1 MRWTVKQAQFT
12 VGWIDTPIAMLR
24 NEQRLKSLLLLVGDF
39 VMFELALFVAL
50 AIRNAEIDIGVWLVN
65 IIPFTIVILLWIVCF
80 YIAGL
85 YNLMLVREP
94 VRLFRTFLEGMIAN
108 LAIAFGFFYL
118 LPFFGLT
125 PRTILFLFFSLS
137 LLLGYAWR
145 LLAGR
150 LVQTYFSGGRVLY
163 VGPAEEM
170 RKVEA
175 LLRESALGMRLV
187 GAIAT
192 SGETYRHN
200 DIPWLPLAD
209 YEAILSRE
217 HITSV
222 VLGIRPESEPELSK
236 QLYKSLFNSVQ
247 ILDRAEIEEAA
258 TGRIPLSYVTETWF
272 LHHLNEGNKAWY
284 ESAKRVSDIALSIP
298 FGLVTILVLPFVAI
312 ATKLSSKG
320 PIFYTQVRVG
330 KNGKPFN
337 IIKFRTMHLDAE
349 KDGARFT
356 ADAKTDPRLFAFGRF
371 MRRAR
376 IDELP
381 QIWNVMKGDLS
392 LIGPRPERPEFVTPL
407 IERMPYYALR
417 HLTRPGLTGWAQVMF
432 LTPTASLED
441 NLKKLQYDLYYIKH
455 RSFFLD
461 ALILLRTIGI
471 VLRRQG
477 T

>member
-1 MRWTVKQAQFT
+1 
-12 VGWIDTPIAMLR
+12 MLQQG
-24 NEQRLKSLLLLVGDF
+24 QRLKSLLLLVGDLA
-39 VMFELALFVAL
+39 MFELALFLSLILRYGDLDLSRYLVNVPSFSIVAL
-50 AIRNAEIDIGVWLVN
+50 I
-65 IIPFTIVILLWIVCF
+65 WIVCF
-80 YIAGL
+80 YIVGL

-94 VRLFRTFLEGMIAN
+94 VRLFRTFLEGMIIN
-108 LAIAFGFFYL
+108 LGLAFCFFYL

-125 PRTILFLFFSLS
+125 PRTILLLFFSLS

-145 LLAGR
+145 LIAGR
-150 LVQTYFSGGRVLY
+150 LLQKYFSGGRVLY

-170 RKVEA
+170 RRVDA
-175 LLRESALGMRLV
+175 LLRESSLGMKLV
-187 GAIAT
+187 AAIAT
-192 SGETYRHN
+192 SNETYRHN
-200 DIPWLPLAD
+200 EINWFPLAA
-209 YEAILSRE
+209 YQETLKAE

-222 VLGIRPESEPELSK
+222 VLGVRPESEPELSR

-258 TGRIPLSYVTETWF
+258 TGRIPLSYVTESWF
-272 LHHLNEGNKAWY
+272 LHHLNEGDKAWY
-284 ESAKRVSDIALSIP
+284 EGVKRIIDIILAIP
-298 FGLVTILVLPFVAI
+298 FGIITLILWPFVTI
-312 ATKLSSKG
+312 ATKLSSPG
-320 PIFYTQVRVG
+320 PTLYSQIRVG
-330 KNGKPFN
+330 KGGKTFK
-337 IIKFRTMHLDAE
+337 IHKFRTMHLDAE

-356 ADAKTDPRLFAFGRF
+356 ADAKTDPRLFTFGRF

-381 QIWNVMKGDLS
+381 QIWNVLIGDLS
-392 LIGPRPERPEFVTPL
+392 LIGARPERPEFVSPL
-407 IERMPYYALR
+407 VERMPYYALR

-461 ALILLRTIGI
+461 ALILLRTVGI

>member
-1 MRWTVKQAQFT
+1 
-12 VGWIDTPIAMLR
+12 MLR
-24 NEQRLKSLLLLVGDF
+24 NGQLLKSLLLVLGDL
-39 VMFELALFVAL
+39 VMFEFALFLSL
-50 AIRNAEIDIGVWLVN
+50 AIRYGEFDVN
-65 IIPFTIVILLWIVCF
+65 RWVVNVIPFTFVSILWVICF
-80 YIAGL
+80 YIVGL
-85 YNLMLVREP
+85 YNLILVREP

-145 LLAGR
+145 LAAGR
-150 LVQTYFSGGRVLY
+150 LLQSFFSGGRVLY
-163 VGPAEEM
+163 VGPADEM
-170 RKVEA
+170 RKVDA
-175 LLRESALGMRLV
+175 LLRESALGMKLV
-187 GAIAT
+187 SAIAT
-192 SGETYRHN
+192 SGENYRHN
-200 DIPWLPLAD
+200 DITWFPLAD
-209 YEAILSRE
+209 YQSVLTNE
-217 HITSV
+217 HITAV

-236 QLYKSLFNSVQ
+236 QLYKSIFSSVQ

-272 LHHLNEGNKAWY
+272 LHHLNEGDKAWY
-284 ESAKRVSDIALSIP
+284 EGVKRIIDIVLAIP
-298 FGLVTILVLPFVAI
+298 FGIVTIILLPFVAI
-312 ATKLSSKG
+312 VTKLSSKG
-320 PIFYTQVRVG
+320 PIFIKQTRIG
-330 KNGKPFN
+330 KGGESFTL
-337 IIKFRTMHLDAE
+337 IKFRTMHALSAGGLSE
-349 KDGARFT
+349 PNGPQFT
-356 ADAKTDPRLFAFGRF
+356 TNAKTDPRLFTFGRF
-371 MRRAR
+371 MRRMR

-381 QIWNVMKGDLS
+381 QIWNVLKGDLS
-392 LIGPRPERPEFVTPL
+392 LIGPRPERPEFVSPL
-407 IERMPYYALR
+407 VERMPYYALR

-455 RSFFLD
+455 RSFFID

>member
-1 MRWTVKQAQFT
+1 
-12 VGWIDTPIAMLR
+12 MLR
-24 NEQRLKSLLLLVGDF
+24 NGQRLKSLVLVIGDLA
-39 VMFELALFVAL
+39 MFQAALFIAL
-50 AIRNAEIDIGVWLVN
+50 AIRNAGIDLNIWAVN
-65 IIPFTIVILLWIVCF
+65 VIPFTVVMLLWVVCF

-85 YNLMLVREP
+85 YNLILFREP

-137 LLLGYAWR
+137 LLFVYAWR
-145 LLAGR
+145 IIAGR
-150 LVQTYFSGGRVLY
+150 LSQSYFSSGRVLY

-170 RKVEA
+170 RKVDA
-175 LLRESALGMRLV
+175 LIRESALGMNLV
-187 GAIAT
+187 AAIAT

-200 DIPWLPLAD
+200 DIPWHPLD
-209 YEAILSRE
+209 QYQSVLERE

-222 VLGIRPESEPELSK
+222 VLGARPESEPELANH
-236 QLYKSLFNSVQ
+236 LYKSLFNSVQ
-247 ILDRAEIEEAA
+247 IMDRAEIEEAA

-272 LHHLNEGNKAWY
+272 LHHLNEGSKTWY
-284 ESAKRVSDIALSIP
+284 ESAKRVSDITLAIP
-298 FGLVTILVLPFVAI
+298 FGLLTLVIFPFVALAI
-312 ATKLSSKG
+312 KLSSKG
-320 PIFYTQVRVG
+320 PILYTQTRIG
-330 KNGKPFN
+330 KHGKAFN
-337 IIKFRTMHLDAE
+337 IIKFRTMHADAE

-381 QIWNVMKGDLS
+381 QIWNVFKGDLS
-392 LIGPRPERPEFVTPL
+392 LIGPRPERPEFVAPL

>member
-1 MRWTVKQAQFT
+1 
-12 VGWIDTPIAMLR
+12 MLR
-24 NEQRLKSLLLLVGDF
+24 TEQYFKSLLLVIGDF
-39 VMFELALFVAL
+39 FMFEVALFLAL
-50 AIRNAEIDIGVWLVN
+50 AIRNADVNLNVWVVN
-65 IIPFTIVILLWIVCF
+65 VIPFTFVIMIWVICF
-80 YIAGL
+80 YIVGL

-108 LAIAFGFFYL
+108 LAIASGFFYL

-145 LLAGR
+145 LIAGR
-150 LVQTYFSGGRVLY
+150 LLQSHFSGGRVLF

-170 RKVEA
+170 RKVDA
-175 LLRESALGMRLV
+175 LLRESALGIKLV
-187 GAIAT
+187 AAIST

-200 DIPWLPLAD
+200 DISWAPLAE
-209 YEAILSRE
+209 YQNILIRE
-217 HITSV
+217 QITSV
-222 VLGIRPESEPELSK
+222 VLGVRPESQPELLRH
-236 QLYKSLFNSVQ
+236 LYNSLFNSVQ

-258 TGRIPLSYVTETWF
+258 TARIPLSYVTESWF
-272 LHHLNEGNKAWY
+272 LHHLNEGEKAWY
-284 ESAKRVSDIALSIP
+284 ESVKRISDIILAIP
-298 FGLVTILVLPFVAI
+298 FGILTVVLLPLVAI
-312 ATKLSSKG
+312 ITKLSSAG
-320 PIFYTQVRVG
+320 PIFIRQQRVG
-330 KNGKPFN
+330 RGGKAFTLV
-337 IIKFRTMHLDAE
+337 KFRTMHTASA
-349 KDGARFT
+349 DGLSEPNGPQFT
-356 ADAKTDPRLFAFGRF
+356 TNAKTDPRLFAFGRF
-371 MRRAR
+371 MRRMR

-381 QIWNVMKGDLS
+381 QIWNVFIGDLS

-461 ALILLRTIGI
+461 ALILLRTVGI

>member
-1 MRWTVKQAQFT
+1 
-12 VGWIDTPIAMLR
+12 ML
-24 NEQRLKSLLLLVGDF
+24 
-39 VMFELALFVAL
+39 
-50 AIRNAEIDIGVWLVN
+50 
-65 IIPFTIVILLWIVCF
+65 
-80 YIAGL
+80 
-85 YNLMLVREP
+85 
-94 VRLFRTFLEGMIAN
+94 
-108 LAIAFGFFYL
+108 
-118 LPFFGLT
+118 
-125 PRTILFLFFSLS
+125 LFFSLA
-137 LLLGYAWR
+137 LLFGYAWR
-145 LLAGR
+145 IFAGR
-150 LVQTYFSGGRVLY
+150 LLQSYFSGGRVLF

-170 RKVEA
+170 RKVDA
-175 LLRESALGMRLV
+175 LLRESALGMKLV
-187 GAIAT
+187 AAIAT

-200 DIPWLPLAD
+200 DIPWMPLPEYQD
-209 YEAILSRE
+209 IITRE

-222 VLGIRPESEPELSK
+222 VLGVRPESQPELSRH
-236 QLYKSLFNSVQ
+236 LYNSLFNSIQ

-258 TGRIPLSYVTETWF
+258 TGRIPLSYVTESWF
-272 LHHLNEGNKAWY
+272 LHHLNEGNKTWY
-284 ESAKRVSDIALSIP
+284 ESAKRVSDIILAIP
-298 FGLVTILVLPFVAI
+298 FGLITILILPLVAAAI
-312 ATKLSSKG
+312 KLSSKG
-320 PIFYTQVRVG
+320 PIFYTQIRVG
-330 KNGKPFN
+330 KNAKPFN

-381 QIWNVMKGDLS
+381 QIWNVLKGDLS
-392 LIGPRPERPEFVTPL
+392 LIGPRPERPEFVGPL

-461 ALILLRTIGI
+461 ALILLRTVGI

>member
-1 MRWTVKQAQFT
+1 
-12 VGWIDTPIAMLR
+12 MLR
-24 NEQRLKSLLLLVGDF
+24 NGQLLKSLLLVLGDL
-39 VMFELALFVAL
+39 VMFELALFL
-50 AIRNAEIDIGVWLVN
+50 SLTIRYGEIDVN
-65 IIPFTIVILLWIVCF
+65 RWAINVIPFTFVTLLWVICF
-80 YIAGL
+80 YIVGL
-85 YNLMLVREP
+85 YNLILVREP

-145 LLAGR
+145 LVAGR
-150 LVQTYFSGGRVLY
+150 LLQSFFSGGRVLY
-163 VGPAEEM
+163 VGPSEEM
-170 RKVEA
+170 RKVDA
-175 LLRESALGMRLV
+175 LLRESALGMKLV

-192 SGETYRHN
+192 SGESYRHN
-200 DIPWLPLAD
+200 DIAWFPLAD
-209 YEAILSRE
+209 YQTVLQNE
-217 HITSV
+217 HITAV

-236 QLYKSLFNSVQ
+236 QLYKSIFSSVQ
-247 ILDRAEIEEAA
+247 MLDRAEIEEAA

-272 LHHLNEGNKAWY
+272 LHHLNEGDKAWY
-284 ESAKRVSDIALSIP
+284 EGVKRVVDIVLAIP
-298 FGLVTILVLPFVAI
+298 FGLVTLVLWPFVALV
-312 ATKLSSKG
+312 TKISSPG
-320 PIFYTQVRVG
+320 PIIYSQVRVG
-330 KNGKPFN
+330 KGGKHFK
-337 IIKFRTMHLDAE
+337 IYKFRSMHLDAE

-356 ADAKTDPRLFAFGRF
+356 SDAKTDPRLFTFGRF
-371 MRRAR
+371 MRRMR

-381 QIWNVMKGDLS
+381 QIWNVLKGDLS
-392 LIGPRPERPEFVTPL
+392 LIGPRPERPEFVAPL
-407 IERMPYYALR
+407 IERMPYYTLR

-455 RSFFLD
+455 RSFFID
-461 ALILLRTIGI
+461 ALILLRTVGI

>member
-1 MRWTVKQAQFT
+1 
-12 VGWIDTPIAMLR
+12 MLH
-24 NEQRLKSLLLLVGDF
+24 NGQRLKSLLLVIGDVF
-39 VMFELALFVAL
+39 MFELALFLAL
-50 AIRNAEIDIGVWLVN
+50 AIRNTEINLNIWAVN
-65 IIPFTIVILLWIVCF
+65 IIPFTFVIILWGICF
-80 YIAGL
+80 YIVGL
-85 YNLMLVREP
+85 YNLILTREP

-118 LPFFGLT
+118 IPFFGLT

-145 LLAGR
+145 LFAGR
-150 LVQTYFSGGRVLY
+150 ILQSYFSSGRVLF

-170 RKVEA
+170 RKVDA
-175 LLRESALGMRLV
+175 LLRESALGMKLIA
-187 GAIAT
+187 AIST

-200 DIPWLPLAD
+200 DIPWLPLSE
-209 YEAILSRE
+209 YQNAITRE

-222 VLGIRPESEPELSK
+222 VLGVRPESEPELSRH
-236 QLYKSLFNSVQ
+236 LYNSLFNSIQ

-258 TGRIPLSYVTETWF
+258 TGRIPLSYVTESWF

-284 ESAKRVSDIALSIP
+284 ESAKRVSDIILAIP
-298 FGLVTILVLPFVAI
+298 FGIVTALLFPFIAI
-312 ATKLSSKG
+312 TTKLSSKG
-320 PIFYTQVRVG
+320 PVIYSQLRVG
-330 KNGKPFN
+330 KNGKTFK
-337 IIKFRTMHLDAE
+337 IYKFRTMHIDAE

-381 QIWNVMKGDLS
+381 QIWNVLIGDLS